1 MFEPLNQ
8 ERTFE
13 SIVKQIKEAIF
24 AGKLKKGD
32 KLPTERE
39 LASQFGV
46 SRAAVR
52 SAVLSLEQSGLI
64 KIRKGPKGGFFI
76 RELDFKSVRESLSD
90 LIQLGQA
97 SIHDLTEA
105 RIIIEPN
112 AAALAAE
119 RATEE
124 DIKKMTEAIL
134 SYEDRVAEGLPPNP
148 ADLKFHICLAEA
160 AKNPVVI
167 MMMRSLMDLLYKN
180 IGSYFLAPK
189 PGKSIVAQHH
199 KILEAIKAR
208 DVNKARS
215 TMLTHLK
222 AMKDLFKEFETDHH
236 QVKATKREM
245 LSSNNRSSKRI

>member
-1 MFEPLNQ
+1 MFVPLNQ

-13 SIVKQIKEAIF
+13 SIVKQIKKAIF

-64 KIRKGPKGGFFI
+64 NIRKGSKGGFFI
-76 RELDFKSVRESLSD
+76 REFDFKSVRESLND

-124 DIKKMTEAIL
+124 DIEKMTESII
-134 SYEDRVAEGLPPNP
+134 SYKARVAEGLPPNP
-148 ADLKFHICLAEA
+148 ADLQFHICLAEA
-160 AKNPVVI
+160 AKNPVII

-180 IGSYFLAPK
+180 IGAYFLAPK
-189 PGKSIVAQHH
+189 PGRSILAQHH
-199 KILEAIKAR
+199 KILEAIIAR
-208 DVNKARS
+208 NVNKARAN
-215 TMLTHLK
+215 MLTHLE
-222 AMKDLFKEFETDHH
+222 AMKDVFKGFETVHH
-236 QVKATKREM
+236 QAEATKGGNVEQQ
-245 LSSNNRSSKRI
+245 